1 MNTQSL
7 KTVIIGASPN
17 PDRVAF
23 QAAGMLKAH
32 GHEFIPAGIK
42 EGEVLGKKILSQAQ
56 LKELSD
62 VDTVTLYIRPDLQSD
77 WYSDILNLK
86 PRRIIFNPGT
96 ENPEFE
102 SLAQQ
107 NGVEATEACT
117 LVLLSTGQY

>member
-32 GHEFIPAGIK
+32 GYEFIPVGIK

-56 LKELSD
+56 LKELSE

-77 WYSDILNLK
+77 SYSDILNLK